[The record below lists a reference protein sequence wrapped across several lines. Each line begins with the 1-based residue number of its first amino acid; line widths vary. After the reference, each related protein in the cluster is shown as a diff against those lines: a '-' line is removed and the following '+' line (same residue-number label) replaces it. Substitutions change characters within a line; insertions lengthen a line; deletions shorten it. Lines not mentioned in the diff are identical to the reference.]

1 MRDPYDLAPRTA
13 NLLDLDLDNGTA
25 IGFDARACM
34 RSGFDDRVLPR
45 NDKARVR
52 DALCALLPE
61 KPKFKALAVDLA
73 KLACGETSLDALLAY
88 ELPAAAQ

>member
-1 MRDPYDLAPRTA
+1 MCAVDEDERIVGARVE
-13 NLLDLDLDNGTA
+13 LDAVDA
-25 IGFDARACM
+25 ARA
-34 RSGFDDRVLPR
+34 GV
-45 NDKARVR
+45 RVR